1 MHHPT
6 DGIAHTT
13 AFVAPVVVHWLERDI
28 ALRGNNL
35 SVYMVFFRFFEK
47 NPSGRILNR
56 FSADVIAVD
65 QVSVFLSSDFFE
77 RYL

>member
-1 MHHPT
+1 MK
-6 DGIAHTT
+6 
-13 AFVAPVVVHWLERDI
+13 VVVHWLEWEI
-28 ALRGNNL
+28 ALWGNNL

-65 QVSVFLSSDFFE
+65 QVSVFLSSDFFNVN
-77 RYL
+77 LIILLMVSITD